1 MDTVV
6 CENNITEIICTS
18 ALNKLKRKIPYGWD
32 LNIYR
37 GCSHK
42 CKYCYAI
49 YSHEFLGEQDF
60 SKVFAKINIAE
71 LLDKELSNNTGYHFD
86 QIRFNSSRF

>member
-1 MDTVV
+1 MNTIAA
-6 CENNITEIICTS
+6 ENNISEISCTT

-37 GCSHK
+37 GCSHH

-49 YSHEFLGEQDF
+49 YSHEYLIQ
-60 SKVFAKINIAE
+60 
-71 LLDKELSNNTGYHFD
+71 
-86 QIRFNSSRF
+86 

>member
-1 MDTVV
+1 M
-6 CENNITEIICTS
+6 ENQKNNIEKLVCST

-37 GCSHK
+37 GCGHK

-49 YSHEFLGEQDF
+49 YSHEYLGETDF
-60 SKVFAKINIAE
+60 SKVFVN
-71 LLDKELSNNTGYHFD
+71 FF
-86 QIRFNSSRF
+86 R

>member
-6 CENNITEIICTS
+6 GENNITEIICAS

-37 GCSHK
+37 GCSHN
-42 CKYCYAI
+42 CKYFYAI

-60 SKVFAKINIAE
+60 SKIYAQKQSFQ
-71 LLDKELSNNTGYHFD
+71 T
-86 QIRFNSSRF
+86 